1 MSMRDKIE
9 HAIQNQPCTVKE
21 LKQKFGG
28 ERGADRKVM
37 EALDELV
44 REAVVCQ
51 RQGVFFTVRSG
62 RADKALLCKV
72 VKLGKNFAFVMLEDG
87 TSDIFIPGR
96 FTKGAMPGDDVLVE
110 KFEHPRVEGSDE
122 GTILAILTEKNDL
135 VGTVRRV
142 EGRLRFVPDD
152 CPAITMPLAR
162 DCEGGAKDGDKVAV
176 EILNRGNRQEDHR
189 VGVAMRFG
197 SSDEAKRCAKA
208 LLYAK
213 DIRTRFPDKV
223 RDEAKK
229 FEGAEVS
236 EKDCEGR
243 MDLRTLPIFTI
254 DSAETKDIDDAIS
267 LTRTSDGGFELGVH
281 IADVSN
287 YVKPGT
293 ELDNEAFSRA
303 TSVYYADQVVPMLP
317 KALSN
322 GICSLNENELRLAF
336 SCLMRL
342 DKDGGLTDY
351 RFVKSIIRSRVK
363 GVYSEINALLA
374 GTADA
379 EIKAKYADVID
390 QLPAMKELYGHR
402 ARLRKERGLM
412 EIEHVQRGHTHDLG
426 LAALED
432 RGSVHARQ
440 DLDLGGELANV
451 GQPAAVDTHL
461 IGQDPLAHRLLG
473 QSVECS
479 VDLVQAA
486 LEFLA
491 LTGELLGDLLLQVLG
506 SDLPLL
512 LAGDLQRLGE
522 LTGGGL
528 LDGLVG
534 VRLVS
539 REGRELRGVLA
550 RGLRELLL
558 GLAQRADE
566 RLGRLQTL
574 GHDLLGR
581 RLRTAGHQ
589 LDGLLGGLGLDHH
602 DRHVVADDA
611 ARDDHVEHGALQL
624 LVVGEGDPLAVDQRH
639 PGAADRTGERQTGQ
653 LGGRRRGVDRQHVV
667 EVVRG
672 QAHHRDHDL
681 HLVAQT
687 VHEGRAQRPVD
698 QPAGQDRVGGR
709 APLAAEERA
718 GDAARGVHPLLDVHG
733 EREEVE
739 VLLRLLGGRG
749 GRQQHG
755 VVVEVGDDAA
765 GRLAGEPAGLE
776 PDLAGAEGP
785 VVQHG
790 GRLVDAFLDVLRLS
804 QVELLVSGGP
814 RLRG

>member
-1 MSMRDKIE
+1 MRDKIE

-122 GTILAILTEKNDL
+122 GAILAILTEKNDL

-243 MDLRTLPIFTI
+243 MDLRALPIFTI

-342 DKDGGLTDY
+342 DKEGNLTDY

-402 ARLRKERGLM
+402 ARLRKERGCM
-412 EIEHVQRGHTHDLG
+412 DIESGEVKLILDENGRCIDVKKRTSGESESMIEEFMLLANQCAAHFARVKQIPFVYRVHEEPNAEKLERLHALLQACGINDHFAKDVPTPKELSAILEGVRGTPYEQIINTGMLRCMSKALYEEKPKGHYGLVLKDYAHFTSPIRRYPDLAIHRIMTDMLKGTEKETMILRYTDFAERASKQSSEREVIAMQIERKAEDCYKAEYARRHLGECYEGTISGVTQRGLFI
-426 LAALED
+426 E
-432 RGSVHARQ
+432 
-440 DLDLGGELANV
+440 LDNGVEGFV
-451 GQPAAVDTHL
+451 PA
-461 IGQDPLAHRLLG
+461 
-473 QSVECS
+473 SS
-479 VDLVQAA
+479 
-486 LEFLA
+486 
-491 LTGELLGDLLLQVLG
+491 LTPSGT
-506 SDLPLL
+506 S
-512 LAGDLQRLGE
+512 
-522 LTGGGL
+522 LTE
-528 LDGLVG
+528 G
-534 VRLVS
+534 VRLTD
-539 REGRELRGVLA
+539 LA
-550 RGLRELLL
+550 SGKTWSL
-558 GLAQRADE
+558 GDKMMITIVRADVN
-566 RLGRLQTL
+566 LGKI
-574 GHDLLGR
+574 DFE
-581 RLRTAGHQ
+581 
-589 LDGLLGGLGLDHH
+589 
-602 DRHVVADDA
+602 VAPA
-611 ARDDHVEHGALQL
+611 AKA
-624 LVVGEGDPLAVDQRH
+624 
-639 PGAADRTGERQTGQ
+639 
-653 LGGRRRGVDRQHVV
+653 
-667 EVVRG
+667 
-672 QAHHRDHDL
+672 
-681 HLVAQT
+681 
-687 VHEGRAQRPVD
+687 
-698 QPAGQDRVGGR
+698 
-709 APLAAEERA
+709 
-718 GDAARGVHPLLDVHG
+718 
-733 EREEVE
+733 
-739 VLLRLLGGRG
+739 
-749 GRQQHG
+749 
-755 VVVEVGDDAA
+755 
-765 GRLAGEPAGLE
+765 
-776 PDLAGAEGP
+776 
-785 VVQHG
+785 
-790 GRLVDAFLDVLRLS
+790 
-804 QVELLVSGGP
+804 
-814 RLRG
+814 

>member
-1 MSMRDKIE
+1 MRDKIE

-122 GTILAILTEKNDL
+122 GAILAILTEKNDL

-243 MDLRTLPIFTI
+243 MDLRALPIFTI

-287 YVKPGT
+287 YIKPGT

-342 DKDGGLTDY
+342 DKEGNLTDY

-402 ARLRKERGLM
+402 ARLRKERGCM
-412 EIEHVQRGHTHDLG
+412 DIESGEVKLILDENGRCIDVKKRTSGESESMIEEFMLLANQCAAHFARVKQIPFVYRVHEEPNAEKLERLHALLQACGINDHFAKDVPTPKELSAILEGVRGTPYEQIINTGMLRCMSKALYEEKPKGHYGLVLKDYAHFTSPIRRYPDLAIHRIMTDMLKGTEKETMILRYTDFAERASKQSSEREVIAMQIERKAEDCYKAEYARRHLGECYEGTISGVTQRGLFI
-426 LAALED
+426 E
-432 RGSVHARQ
+432 
-440 DLDLGGELANV
+440 LDNGVEGFV
-451 GQPAAVDTHL
+451 PA
-461 IGQDPLAHRLLG
+461 
-473 QSVECS
+473 SS
-479 VDLVQAA
+479 
-486 LEFLA
+486 
-491 LTGELLGDLLLQVLG
+491 LTPSGT
-506 SDLPLL
+506 S
-512 LAGDLQRLGE
+512 
-522 LTGGGL
+522 LTE
-528 LDGLVG
+528 G
-534 VRLVS
+534 VRLTDPAS
-539 REGRELRGVLA
+539 GKTWS
-550 RGLRELLL
+550 L
-558 GLAQRADE
+558 GDKMMITIVRADVN
-566 RLGRLQTL
+566 LGKI
-574 GHDLLGR
+574 DFE
-581 RLRTAGHQ
+581 
-589 LDGLLGGLGLDHH
+589 
-602 DRHVVADDA
+602 VAPA
-611 ARDDHVEHGALQL
+611 AKA
-624 LVVGEGDPLAVDQRH
+624 
-639 PGAADRTGERQTGQ
+639 
-653 LGGRRRGVDRQHVV
+653 
-667 EVVRG
+667 
-672 QAHHRDHDL
+672 
-681 HLVAQT
+681 
-687 VHEGRAQRPVD
+687 
-698 QPAGQDRVGGR
+698 
-709 APLAAEERA
+709 
-718 GDAARGVHPLLDVHG
+718 
-733 EREEVE
+733 
-739 VLLRLLGGRG
+739 
-749 GRQQHG
+749 
-755 VVVEVGDDAA
+755 
-765 GRLAGEPAGLE
+765 
-776 PDLAGAEGP
+776 
-785 VVQHG
+785 
-790 GRLVDAFLDVLRLS
+790 
-804 QVELLVSGGP
+804 
-814 RLRG
+814 

>member
-1 MSMRDKIE
+1 MRDKIE
-9 HAIQNQPCTVKE
+9 HTIQNQPCTVKE

-122 GTILAILTEKNDL
+122 GAILAILTEKNDL

-162 DCEGGAKDGDKVAV
+162 DCKGGAKDGDKVAV
-176 EILNRGNRQEDHR
+176 EILNRGSRQEDHR

-243 MDLRTLPIFTI
+243 MDLRALPIFTI

-342 DKDGGLTDY
+342 DKEGNLTDY

-402 ARLRKERGLM
+402 ARLRRERGCM
-412 EIEHVQRGHTHDLG
+412 DIESGEVKLILDENGRCIDVKKRTSGESESMIEEFMLLANQCAAHFARVKQIPFVYRVHEEPNAEKLERLHALLQACGINDHFAKDVPTPKELSAILEGVRGTPYEQIINTGMLRCMSKALYEEKPKGHYGLVLKDYAHFTSPIRRYPDLAIHRIMTDLLKGTEKETMILRYTDFAERASKQSSEREVIAMQIERKAEDCYKAEYARRHLGECYEGTISGVTQRGLFI
-426 LAALED
+426 E
-432 RGSVHARQ
+432 
-440 DLDLGGELANV
+440 LDNGVEGFV
-451 GQPAAVDTHL
+451 PA
-461 IGQDPLAHRLLG
+461 
-473 QSVECS
+473 SS
-479 VDLVQAA
+479 
-486 LEFLA
+486 
-491 LTGELLGDLLLQVLG
+491 LTPSGT
-506 SDLPLL
+506 S
-512 LAGDLQRLGE
+512 
-522 LTGGGL
+522 LTE
-528 LDGLVG
+528 G
-534 VRLVS
+534 VRLTDPAS
-539 REGRELRGVLA
+539 GKTWS
-550 RGLRELLL
+550 L
-558 GLAQRADE
+558 GDKMMITIVRADVN
-566 RLGRLQTL
+566 LGKI
-574 GHDLLGR
+574 DFE
-581 RLRTAGHQ
+581 
-589 LDGLLGGLGLDHH
+589 
-602 DRHVVADDA
+602 VAPA
-611 ARDDHVEHGALQL
+611 AKA
-624 LVVGEGDPLAVDQRH
+624 
-639 PGAADRTGERQTGQ
+639 
-653 LGGRRRGVDRQHVV
+653 
-667 EVVRG
+667 
-672 QAHHRDHDL
+672 
-681 HLVAQT
+681 
-687 VHEGRAQRPVD
+687 
-698 QPAGQDRVGGR
+698 
-709 APLAAEERA
+709 
-718 GDAARGVHPLLDVHG
+718 
-733 EREEVE
+733 
-739 VLLRLLGGRG
+739 
-749 GRQQHG
+749 
-755 VVVEVGDDAA
+755 
-765 GRLAGEPAGLE
+765 
-776 PDLAGAEGP
+776 
-785 VVQHG
+785 
-790 GRLVDAFLDVLRLS
+790 
-804 QVELLVSGGP
+804 
-814 RLRG
+814 

>member
-122 GTILAILTEKNDL
+122 GAILAILTEKNDL

-342 DKDGGLTDY
+342 DKEGNLTDY

-402 ARLRKERGLM
+402 ARLRKERGCM
-412 EIEHVQRGHTHDLG
+412 DIESGEVKLILDENGRCIDVKKRTSGESESMIEEFMLLANQCAAHFARVKQIPFVYRVHEEPNAEKLERLHALLQACGINDHFAKDVPTPKELSAILEGVRGTPYEQIINTGMLRCMSKALYEEKPKGHYGLVLKDYAHFTSPIRRYPDLAIRRIMTDMLKGTEKETMILRYTDFAERASKQSSEREVIAMQIERKAEDCYKAEYARRHLGECYEGTISGVTQRGLFI
-426 LAALED
+426 E
-432 RGSVHARQ
+432 
-440 DLDLGGELANV
+440 LDNGVEGFV
-451 GQPAAVDTHL
+451 PA
-461 IGQDPLAHRLLG
+461 
-473 QSVECS
+473 SS
-479 VDLVQAA
+479 
-486 LEFLA
+486 
-491 LTGELLGDLLLQVLG
+491 LTPSGT
-506 SDLPLL
+506 S
-512 LAGDLQRLGE
+512 
-522 LTGGGL
+522 LTE
-528 LDGLVG
+528 G
-534 VRLVS
+534 VRLTDPAS
-539 REGRELRGVLA
+539 GKTWS
-550 RGLRELLL
+550 L
-558 GLAQRADE
+558 GDKMMITIVRADVN
-566 RLGRLQTL
+566 LGKI
-574 GHDLLGR
+574 DFE
-581 RLRTAGHQ
+581 
-589 LDGLLGGLGLDHH
+589 
-602 DRHVVADDA
+602 VAPA
-611 ARDDHVEHGALQL
+611 AKA
-624 LVVGEGDPLAVDQRH
+624 
-639 PGAADRTGERQTGQ
+639 
-653 LGGRRRGVDRQHVV
+653 
-667 EVVRG
+667 
-672 QAHHRDHDL
+672 
-681 HLVAQT
+681 
-687 VHEGRAQRPVD
+687 
-698 QPAGQDRVGGR
+698 
-709 APLAAEERA
+709 
-718 GDAARGVHPLLDVHG
+718 
-733 EREEVE
+733 
-739 VLLRLLGGRG
+739 
-749 GRQQHG
+749 
-755 VVVEVGDDAA
+755 
-765 GRLAGEPAGLE
+765 
-776 PDLAGAEGP
+776 
-785 VVQHG
+785 
-790 GRLVDAFLDVLRLS
+790 
-804 QVELLVSGGP
+804 
-814 RLRG
+814 

>member
-1 MSMRDKIE
+1 MRDKIE

-122 GTILAILTEKNDL
+122 GAILAILTEKNDL

-243 MDLRTLPIFTI
+243 MDLRALPIFTI

-342 DKDGGLTDY
+342 DKEGNLTDY

-402 ARLRKERGLM
+402 ARLRKERGCM
-412 EIEHVQRGHTHDLG
+412 DIESGEVKLI
-426 LAALED
+426 
-432 RGSVHARQ
+432 
-440 DLDLGGELANV
+440 LDENGRCIDVKKRTSGESESMIEEFMLLAN
-451 GQPAAVDTHL
+451 QCAAHFARVKQIPFVYRVHEEPNAEKL
-461 IGQDPLAHRLLG
+461 ERLH
-473 QSVECS
+473 
-479 VDLVQAA
+479 A
-486 LEFLA
+486 
-491 LTGELLGDLLLQVLG
+491 LLQACGINDHFAKDV
-506 SDLPLL
+506 P
-512 LAGDLQRLGE
+512 APKE
-522 LTGGGL
+522 LSAILEGVRGTPYEQIINTGMLRCMSKAVYEEQPKGHY
-528 LDGLVG
+528 GLV
-534 VRLVS
+534 LKDYAHFTS
-539 REGRELRGVLA
+539 PI
-550 RGLRELLL
+550 
-558 GLAQRADE
+558 
-566 RLGRLQTL
+566 
-574 GHDLLGR
+574 R
-581 RLRTAGHQ
+581 RY
-589 LDGLLGGLGLDHH
+589 
-602 DRHVVADDA
+602 
-611 ARDDHVEHGALQL
+611 
-624 LVVGEGDPLAVDQRH
+624 
-639 PGAADRTGERQTGQ
+639 
-653 LGGRRRGVDRQHVV
+653 
-667 EVVRG
+667 
-672 QAHHRDHDL
+672 
-681 HLVAQT
+681 
-687 VHEGRAQRPVD
+687 
-698 QPAGQDRVGGR
+698 
-709 APLAAEERA
+709 
-718 GDAARGVHPLLDVHG
+718 
-733 EREEVE
+733 
-739 VLLRLLGGRG
+739 
-749 GRQQHG
+749 
-755 VVVEVGDDAA
+755 
-765 GRLAGEPAGLE
+765 
-776 PDLAGAEGP
+776 PDLAIHRIMTDLLQGTDKETMILRYSDFAEKASKQSSEREIIAMQIERKAEDCYKAEYARRHLGECYEGTISGVTQRGLFVELENGFVP
-785 VVQHG
+785 ASSLTPSG
-790 GRLVDAFLDVLRLS
+790 TNLTEGIRLS
-804 QVELLVSGGP
+804 DPVSGKSWSLGDSMMITIVRADVNLGKVDFEVAP
-814 RLRG
+814 EKK

>member
-122 GTILAILTEKNDL
+122 GAILAILTEKNDL

-229 FEGAEVS
+229 FEGVEVS

-243 MDLRTLPIFTI
+243 MDLRALPIFTI

-342 DKDGGLTDY
+342 DKEGNLTDY

-402 ARLRKERGLM
+402 ARLRKERGCM
-412 EIEHVQRGHTHDLG
+412 DIESGEVKLILDENGRCIDVKKRTSGESESMIEEFMLLANQCAAHFARVKQIPFVYRVHEEPNAEKLERLHALLQACGINDHFAKDVPAPKELSAILEGVRGTPYEQIINTGMLRCMSKALYEEKPKGHYGLVLKDYAHFTSPIRRYPDLAIHRIMTDMLKGTEKETMILRYTDFAERASKQSSEREVIAMQIERKAEDCYKAEYARRHLGECYEGTISGVTQRGLFI
-426 LAALED
+426 E
-432 RGSVHARQ
+432 
-440 DLDLGGELANV
+440 LDNGVEGFV
-451 GQPAAVDTHL
+451 PA
-461 IGQDPLAHRLLG
+461 
-473 QSVECS
+473 SS
-479 VDLVQAA
+479 
-486 LEFLA
+486 
-491 LTGELLGDLLLQVLG
+491 LTPSGT
-506 SDLPLL
+506 S
-512 LAGDLQRLGE
+512 
-522 LTGGGL
+522 LTE
-528 LDGLVG
+528 G
-534 VRLVS
+534 VRLTDPAS
-539 REGRELRGVLA
+539 GKTWS
-550 RGLRELLL
+550 L
-558 GLAQRADE
+558 GDKMMITIVRADVN
-566 RLGRLQTL
+566 LGKI
-574 GHDLLGR
+574 DFE
-581 RLRTAGHQ
+581 
-589 LDGLLGGLGLDHH
+589 
-602 DRHVVADDA
+602 VAPA
-611 ARDDHVEHGALQL
+611 AKA
-624 LVVGEGDPLAVDQRH
+624 
-639 PGAADRTGERQTGQ
+639 
-653 LGGRRRGVDRQHVV
+653 
-667 EVVRG
+667 
-672 QAHHRDHDL
+672 
-681 HLVAQT
+681 
-687 VHEGRAQRPVD
+687 
-698 QPAGQDRVGGR
+698 
-709 APLAAEERA
+709 
-718 GDAARGVHPLLDVHG
+718 
-733 EREEVE
+733 
-739 VLLRLLGGRG
+739 
-749 GRQQHG
+749 
-755 VVVEVGDDAA
+755 
-765 GRLAGEPAGLE
+765 
-776 PDLAGAEGP
+776 
-785 VVQHG
+785 
-790 GRLVDAFLDVLRLS
+790 
-804 QVELLVSGGP
+804 
-814 RLRG
+814 

>member
-122 GTILAILTEKNDL
+122 GAILAILTEKNDL

-176 EILNRGNRQEDHR
+176 EILNRGSRQEDHR

-243 MDLRTLPIFTI
+243 MDLRALPIFTI

-342 DKDGGLTDY
+342 DKEGNLTDY

-402 ARLRKERGLM
+402 ARLRKERGCM
-412 EIEHVQRGHTHDLG
+412 DIESGEVKLILDENGRCIDVKKLTSGESESMIEEFMLLANQCAAHFARVKQIPFVYRVHEEPNAEKLERLHALLQACGINDHFAKDVPTPKELSAILEGVRGTPYEQIINTGMLRCMSKALYEEKPKGHYGLVLKDYAHFTSPIRRYPDLAIHRIMTDLLKGTEKETMILRYTDFAERASKQSSEREVIAMQIERKAEDCYKAEYARRHLGECYEGTISGVTQRGLFI
-426 LAALED
+426 E
-432 RGSVHARQ
+432 
-440 DLDLGGELANV
+440 LDNGVEGFV
-451 GQPAAVDTHL
+451 PA
-461 IGQDPLAHRLLG
+461 
-473 QSVECS
+473 SS
-479 VDLVQAA
+479 
-486 LEFLA
+486 
-491 LTGELLGDLLLQVLG
+491 LTPSGT
-506 SDLPLL
+506 S
-512 LAGDLQRLGE
+512 
-522 LTGGGL
+522 LTE
-528 LDGLVG
+528 G
-534 VRLVS
+534 VRLTDPAS
-539 REGRELRGVLA
+539 GKTWS
-550 RGLRELLL
+550 L
-558 GLAQRADE
+558 GDRMMITIVRADVN
-566 RLGRLQTL
+566 LGKI
-574 GHDLLGR
+574 DFE
-581 RLRTAGHQ
+581 
-589 LDGLLGGLGLDHH
+589 
-602 DRHVVADDA
+602 VAPA
-611 ARDDHVEHGALQL
+611 AKA
-624 LVVGEGDPLAVDQRH
+624 
-639 PGAADRTGERQTGQ
+639 
-653 LGGRRRGVDRQHVV
+653 
-667 EVVRG
+667 
-672 QAHHRDHDL
+672 
-681 HLVAQT
+681 
-687 VHEGRAQRPVD
+687 
-698 QPAGQDRVGGR
+698 
-709 APLAAEERA
+709 
-718 GDAARGVHPLLDVHG
+718 
-733 EREEVE
+733 
-739 VLLRLLGGRG
+739 
-749 GRQQHG
+749 
-755 VVVEVGDDAA
+755 
-765 GRLAGEPAGLE
+765 
-776 PDLAGAEGP
+776 
-785 VVQHG
+785 
-790 GRLVDAFLDVLRLS
+790 
-804 QVELLVSGGP
+804 
-814 RLRG
+814 

>member
-122 GTILAILTEKNDL
+122 GAILAILTEKNDL

-243 MDLRTLPIFTI
+243 MDLRALPIFTI

-342 DKDGGLTDY
+342 DKEGNLTDY

-402 ARLRKERGLM
+402 ARLRKERGCM
-412 EIEHVQRGHTHDLG
+412 DIESGEVKLILDENGRCIDVKKRTSGESESMIEEFMLLANQCAAHFARVKQIPFVYRVHEEPNAEKLERLHALLQACGINDHFAKDVPTPKELSAILEGVRGTPYEQIINTGMLRCMSKALYEEKPKGHYGLVLKDYAHFTSPIRRYPDLAIHRIMTDMLKGTEKETIILRYTDFAERASKQSSEREVIAMQIERKAEDCYKAEYARRHLGECYEGTISGVTQRGLFI
-426 LAALED
+426 E
-432 RGSVHARQ
+432 
-440 DLDLGGELANV
+440 LDNGVEGFV
-451 GQPAAVDTHL
+451 PA
-461 IGQDPLAHRLLG
+461 
-473 QSVECS
+473 SS
-479 VDLVQAA
+479 
-486 LEFLA
+486 
-491 LTGELLGDLLLQVLG
+491 LTPSGT
-506 SDLPLL
+506 S
-512 LAGDLQRLGE
+512 
-522 LTGGGL
+522 LTE
-528 LDGLVG
+528 G
-534 VRLVS
+534 VRLTDPAS
-539 REGRELRGVLA
+539 GKTWS
-550 RGLRELLL
+550 L
-558 GLAQRADE
+558 GDKMMITIVRADVN
-566 RLGRLQTL
+566 LGKI
-574 GHDLLGR
+574 DFE
-581 RLRTAGHQ
+581 
-589 LDGLLGGLGLDHH
+589 
-602 DRHVVADDA
+602 VAPA
-611 ARDDHVEHGALQL
+611 AKA
-624 LVVGEGDPLAVDQRH
+624 
-639 PGAADRTGERQTGQ
+639 
-653 LGGRRRGVDRQHVV
+653 
-667 EVVRG
+667 
-672 QAHHRDHDL
+672 
-681 HLVAQT
+681 
-687 VHEGRAQRPVD
+687 
-698 QPAGQDRVGGR
+698 
-709 APLAAEERA
+709 
-718 GDAARGVHPLLDVHG
+718 
-733 EREEVE
+733 
-739 VLLRLLGGRG
+739 
-749 GRQQHG
+749 
-755 VVVEVGDDAA
+755 
-765 GRLAGEPAGLE
+765 
-776 PDLAGAEGP
+776 
-785 VVQHG
+785 
-790 GRLVDAFLDVLRLS
+790 
-804 QVELLVSGGP
+804 
-814 RLRG
+814 

>member
-122 GTILAILTEKNDL
+122 GAILAILTEKNDL

-342 DKDGGLTDY
+342 DKEGNLTDY

-402 ARLRKERGLM
+402 ARLRKERGCM
-412 EIEHVQRGHTHDLG
+412 DIESGEVKLILDENGRCIDVKKRTSGESESMIEEFMLLANQCAAHFARVKQIPFVYRVHEEPNAEKLERLHALLQACGINDHFAKDVPAPKELSAILEGVRGTPYEQIINTGMLRCMSKALYEEKPKGHYGLVLKDYAHFTSPIRRYPDLAIHRIMTDLLKGTEKETMILRYTDFAERASKQSSEREVIAMQIERKAEDCYKAEYARRHLGECYEGPISGVTQRGLFI
-426 LAALED
+426 E
-432 RGSVHARQ
+432 
-440 DLDLGGELANV
+440 LDNGVEGFV
-451 GQPAAVDTHL
+451 PA
-461 IGQDPLAHRLLG
+461 
-473 QSVECS
+473 SS
-479 VDLVQAA
+479 
-486 LEFLA
+486 
-491 LTGELLGDLLLQVLG
+491 LTPSGT
-506 SDLPLL
+506 S
-512 LAGDLQRLGE
+512 
-522 LTGGGL
+522 LTE
-528 LDGLVG
+528 G
-534 VRLVS
+534 VRLTDPAS
-539 REGRELRGVLA
+539 GKTWS
-550 RGLRELLL
+550 L
-558 GLAQRADE
+558 GDKMMITIVRADVN
-566 RLGRLQTL
+566 LGKI
-574 GHDLLGR
+574 DFE
-581 RLRTAGHQ
+581 
-589 LDGLLGGLGLDHH
+589 
-602 DRHVVADDA
+602 VAPA
-611 ARDDHVEHGALQL
+611 AKA
-624 LVVGEGDPLAVDQRH
+624 
-639 PGAADRTGERQTGQ
+639 
-653 LGGRRRGVDRQHVV
+653 
-667 EVVRG
+667 
-672 QAHHRDHDL
+672 
-681 HLVAQT
+681 
-687 VHEGRAQRPVD
+687 
-698 QPAGQDRVGGR
+698 
-709 APLAAEERA
+709 
-718 GDAARGVHPLLDVHG
+718 
-733 EREEVE
+733 
-739 VLLRLLGGRG
+739 
-749 GRQQHG
+749 
-755 VVVEVGDDAA
+755 
-765 GRLAGEPAGLE
+765 
-776 PDLAGAEGP
+776 
-785 VVQHG
+785 
-790 GRLVDAFLDVLRLS
+790 
-804 QVELLVSGGP
+804 
-814 RLRG
+814 

>member
-1 MSMRDKIE
+1 MRDKIE

-122 GTILAILTEKNDL
+122 GAILAILTEKNDL

-243 MDLRTLPIFTI
+243 MDLRALPIFTI

-342 DKDGGLTDY
+342 DKEGNLTDY

-402 ARLRKERGLM
+402 ARLRKERGCM
-412 EIEHVQRGHTHDLG
+412 DIESGEVKLILDENGRCIDVKKRTSGESESMIEEFMLLANQCAAHFARVKQIPFVYRVHEEPNAEKLERLHTLLQACGINDHFAKDVPTPKELSAILEGVRGTPYEQIINTGLLRCMSKALYEEKPKGHYGLVLKDYAHFTSPIRRYPDLAIHRIMTDMLKGTEKETMILRYTDFAERASKQSSEREVIAMQIERKAEDCYKAEYARRHLGECYEGTISGVTQRGLFI
-426 LAALED
+426 E
-432 RGSVHARQ
+432 
-440 DLDLGGELANV
+440 LDNGVEGFV
-451 GQPAAVDTHL
+451 PA
-461 IGQDPLAHRLLG
+461 
-473 QSVECS
+473 SS
-479 VDLVQAA
+479 
-486 LEFLA
+486 
-491 LTGELLGDLLLQVLG
+491 LTPSGT
-506 SDLPLL
+506 S
-512 LAGDLQRLGE
+512 
-522 LTGGGL
+522 LTE
-528 LDGLVG
+528 G
-534 VRLVS
+534 VRLTDPAS
-539 REGRELRGVLA
+539 GKTWS
-550 RGLRELLL
+550 L
-558 GLAQRADE
+558 GDKMMITIVRADVN
-566 RLGRLQTL
+566 LGKI
-574 GHDLLGR
+574 DFE
-581 RLRTAGHQ
+581 
-589 LDGLLGGLGLDHH
+589 
-602 DRHVVADDA
+602 VAPA
-611 ARDDHVEHGALQL
+611 AKA
-624 LVVGEGDPLAVDQRH
+624 
-639 PGAADRTGERQTGQ
+639 
-653 LGGRRRGVDRQHVV
+653 
-667 EVVRG
+667 
-672 QAHHRDHDL
+672 
-681 HLVAQT
+681 
-687 VHEGRAQRPVD
+687 
-698 QPAGQDRVGGR
+698 
-709 APLAAEERA
+709 
-718 GDAARGVHPLLDVHG
+718 
-733 EREEVE
+733 
-739 VLLRLLGGRG
+739 
-749 GRQQHG
+749 
-755 VVVEVGDDAA
+755 
-765 GRLAGEPAGLE
+765 
-776 PDLAGAEGP
+776 
-785 VVQHG
+785 
-790 GRLVDAFLDVLRLS
+790 
-804 QVELLVSGGP
+804 
-814 RLRG
+814 

>member
-1 MSMRDKIE
+1 MRDKIE

-122 GTILAILTEKNDL
+122 GAILAILTEKNDL

-223 RDEAKK
+223 RDEAKR

-243 MDLRTLPIFTI
+243 MDLRALPIFTI

-342 DKDGGLTDY
+342 DKEGNLTDY

-402 ARLRKERGLM
+402 ARLRKERGCM
-412 EIEHVQRGHTHDLG
+412 DIESGEVKLILDENGRCIDVKKRTSGESESMIEEFMLLANQCAAHFARVKQIPFVYRVHEEPNAEKLERLHALLQACGINDHFAKDVPTPKELSAILEGVRGTPYEQIVNTGMLRCMSKALYEEKPKGHYGLVLKDYAHFTSPIRRYPDLAIHRIMTDMLKGTEKETMILRYTDFAERASKQSSEREVIAMQIERKAEDCYKAEYARRHLGECYEGTISGVTQRGLFI
-426 LAALED
+426 E
-432 RGSVHARQ
+432 
-440 DLDLGGELANV
+440 LDNGVEGFV
-451 GQPAAVDTHL
+451 PA
-461 IGQDPLAHRLLG
+461 
-473 QSVECS
+473 SS
-479 VDLVQAA
+479 
-486 LEFLA
+486 
-491 LTGELLGDLLLQVLG
+491 LTPSGT
-506 SDLPLL
+506 S
-512 LAGDLQRLGE
+512 
-522 LTGGGL
+522 LTE
-528 LDGLVG
+528 G
-534 VRLVS
+534 VRLTDPAS
-539 REGRELRGVLA
+539 GKTWS
-550 RGLRELLL
+550 L
-558 GLAQRADE
+558 GDKMMITIVRADVN
-566 RLGRLQTL
+566 LGKI
-574 GHDLLGR
+574 DFE
-581 RLRTAGHQ
+581 
-589 LDGLLGGLGLDHH
+589 
-602 DRHVVADDA
+602 VAPA
-611 ARDDHVEHGALQL
+611 AKA
-624 LVVGEGDPLAVDQRH
+624 
-639 PGAADRTGERQTGQ
+639 
-653 LGGRRRGVDRQHVV
+653 
-667 EVVRG
+667 
-672 QAHHRDHDL
+672 
-681 HLVAQT
+681 
-687 VHEGRAQRPVD
+687 
-698 QPAGQDRVGGR
+698 
-709 APLAAEERA
+709 
-718 GDAARGVHPLLDVHG
+718 
-733 EREEVE
+733 
-739 VLLRLLGGRG
+739 
-749 GRQQHG
+749 
-755 VVVEVGDDAA
+755 
-765 GRLAGEPAGLE
+765 
-776 PDLAGAEGP
+776 
-785 VVQHG
+785 
-790 GRLVDAFLDVLRLS
+790 
-804 QVELLVSGGP
+804 
-814 RLRG
+814 

>member
-1 MSMRDKIE
+1 MRDKIE

-122 GTILAILTEKNDL
+122 GAILAILTEKNDL

-176 EILNRGNRQEDHR
+176 EILNRGSRQEDHR

-342 DKDGGLTDY
+342 DKEGNLTDY

-402 ARLRKERGLM
+402 ARLRKERGCM
-412 EIEHVQRGHTHDLG
+412 DIESGEVKLILDENGRCIDVKKRTSGESESMIEEFMLLANQCAAHFARVKQIPFVYRVHEEPNAEKLERLHALLQACGINDHFAKDVPAPKELSAILEGVRGTPYEQIINTGMLRCMSKALYEEKPKGHYGLVLKDYAHFTSPIRRYPDLAIHRIMTDMLKGTEKETMILRYTDFAERASKQSSEREVIAMQIERKAEDCYKAEYARRHLGECYEGTISGVTQRGLFI
-426 LAALED
+426 E
-432 RGSVHARQ
+432 
-440 DLDLGGELANV
+440 LDNGVEGFV
-451 GQPAAVDTHL
+451 PA
-461 IGQDPLAHRLLG
+461 
-473 QSVECS
+473 SS
-479 VDLVQAA
+479 
-486 LEFLA
+486 
-491 LTGELLGDLLLQVLG
+491 LTPSGT
-506 SDLPLL
+506 S
-512 LAGDLQRLGE
+512 
-522 LTGGGL
+522 LTE
-528 LDGLVG
+528 G
-534 VRLVS
+534 VRLTDPAS
-539 REGRELRGVLA
+539 GKTWS
-550 RGLRELLL
+550 L
-558 GLAQRADE
+558 GDKMMITIVRADVN
-566 RLGRLQTL
+566 LGKI
-574 GHDLLGR
+574 DFE
-581 RLRTAGHQ
+581 
-589 LDGLLGGLGLDHH
+589 
-602 DRHVVADDA
+602 VAPA
-611 ARDDHVEHGALQL
+611 AKA
-624 LVVGEGDPLAVDQRH
+624 
-639 PGAADRTGERQTGQ
+639 
-653 LGGRRRGVDRQHVV
+653 
-667 EVVRG
+667 
-672 QAHHRDHDL
+672 
-681 HLVAQT
+681 
-687 VHEGRAQRPVD
+687 
-698 QPAGQDRVGGR
+698 
-709 APLAAEERA
+709 
-718 GDAARGVHPLLDVHG
+718 
-733 EREEVE
+733 
-739 VLLRLLGGRG
+739 
-749 GRQQHG
+749 
-755 VVVEVGDDAA
+755 
-765 GRLAGEPAGLE
+765 
-776 PDLAGAEGP
+776 
-785 VVQHG
+785 
-790 GRLVDAFLDVLRLS
+790 
-804 QVELLVSGGP
+804 
-814 RLRG
+814 

>member
-1 MSMRDKIE
+1 MRDKIE

-110 KFEHPRVEGSDE
+110 KFEHPRVEGCDE
-122 GTILAILTEKNDL
+122 GAILAILTEKNDL

-243 MDLRTLPIFTI
+243 MDLRALPIFTI

-342 DKDGGLTDY
+342 DKEGNLTDY

-402 ARLRKERGLM
+402 ARLRKERGCM
-412 EIEHVQRGHTHDLG
+412 DIESGEVKLILDENGRCIDVKKRTSGESESMIEEFMLLANQCAAHFARVKQVPFVYRVHEEPNAEKLERLHALLQACGINDHFAKDVPTPKELSAILEGVRGTPYEQIINTGMLRCMSKALYEEKPKGHYGLVLKDYAHFTSPIRRYPDLAIHRIMTDMLKGTEKETMILRYTDFAERASKQSSEREVIAMQIERKAEDCYKAEYARRHLGECYEGTISGVTQRGLFI
-426 LAALED
+426 E
-432 RGSVHARQ
+432 
-440 DLDLGGELANV
+440 LDNGVEGFV
-451 GQPAAVDTHL
+451 PA
-461 IGQDPLAHRLLG
+461 
-473 QSVECS
+473 SS
-479 VDLVQAA
+479 
-486 LEFLA
+486 
-491 LTGELLGDLLLQVLG
+491 LTPSGT
-506 SDLPLL
+506 S
-512 LAGDLQRLGE
+512 
-522 LTGGGL
+522 LTE
-528 LDGLVG
+528 G
-534 VRLVS
+534 VRLTDPAS
-539 REGRELRGVLA
+539 GKTWS
-550 RGLRELLL
+550 L
-558 GLAQRADE
+558 GDKMMITIVRADVN
-566 RLGRLQTL
+566 LGKI
-574 GHDLLGR
+574 DFE
-581 RLRTAGHQ
+581 
-589 LDGLLGGLGLDHH
+589 
-602 DRHVVADDA
+602 VAPA
-611 ARDDHVEHGALQL
+611 AKA
-624 LVVGEGDPLAVDQRH
+624 
-639 PGAADRTGERQTGQ
+639 
-653 LGGRRRGVDRQHVV
+653 
-667 EVVRG
+667 
-672 QAHHRDHDL
+672 
-681 HLVAQT
+681 
-687 VHEGRAQRPVD
+687 
-698 QPAGQDRVGGR
+698 
-709 APLAAEERA
+709 
-718 GDAARGVHPLLDVHG
+718 
-733 EREEVE
+733 
-739 VLLRLLGGRG
+739 
-749 GRQQHG
+749 
-755 VVVEVGDDAA
+755 
-765 GRLAGEPAGLE
+765 
-776 PDLAGAEGP
+776 
-785 VVQHG
+785 
-790 GRLVDAFLDVLRLS
+790 
-804 QVELLVSGGP
+804 
-814 RLRG
+814 

>member
-1 MSMRDKIE
+1 MRDKIE

-110 KFEHPRVEGSDE
+110 KFEHPRVEGSYE
-122 GTILAILTEKNDL
+122 GAILAILTEKNDL

-243 MDLRTLPIFTI
+243 MDLRALPIFTI

-342 DKDGGLTDY
+342 DKEGNLTDY

-402 ARLRKERGLM
+402 ARLRKERGCM
-412 EIEHVQRGHTHDLG
+412 DIESGEVKLILDENGRCIDVKKRTSGESESMIEEFMLLANQCAAHFARVKQIPFVYRVHEEPNAEKLERLHALLQACGINDHFAKDVPTPKELSAILEGVRGTPYEQIINTGMLRCMSKALYEEKPKGHYGLVLKDYAHFTSPIRRYPDLAIHRIMTDMLKGTEKETMILRYTDFAERASKQSSEREVIAMQIERKAEDCYKAEYARRHLGECYEGTISGVTQRGLFI
-426 LAALED
+426 E
-432 RGSVHARQ
+432 
-440 DLDLGGELANV
+440 LDNGVEGFV
-451 GQPAAVDTHL
+451 PA
-461 IGQDPLAHRLLG
+461 
-473 QSVECS
+473 SS
-479 VDLVQAA
+479 
-486 LEFLA
+486 
-491 LTGELLGDLLLQVLG
+491 LTPSGT
-506 SDLPLL
+506 S
-512 LAGDLQRLGE
+512 
-522 LTGGGL
+522 LTE
-528 LDGLVG
+528 G
-534 VRLVS
+534 VRLTDPAS
-539 REGRELRGVLA
+539 GKTWS
-550 RGLRELLL
+550 L
-558 GLAQRADE
+558 GDKMMITIVRADVN
-566 RLGRLQTL
+566 LGKI
-574 GHDLLGR
+574 DFE
-581 RLRTAGHQ
+581 
-589 LDGLLGGLGLDHH
+589 
-602 DRHVVADDA
+602 VAPA
-611 ARDDHVEHGALQL
+611 AKA
-624 LVVGEGDPLAVDQRH
+624 
-639 PGAADRTGERQTGQ
+639 
-653 LGGRRRGVDRQHVV
+653 
-667 EVVRG
+667 
-672 QAHHRDHDL
+672 
-681 HLVAQT
+681 
-687 VHEGRAQRPVD
+687 
-698 QPAGQDRVGGR
+698 
-709 APLAAEERA
+709 
-718 GDAARGVHPLLDVHG
+718 
-733 EREEVE
+733 
-739 VLLRLLGGRG
+739 
-749 GRQQHG
+749 
-755 VVVEVGDDAA
+755 
-765 GRLAGEPAGLE
+765 
-776 PDLAGAEGP
+776 
-785 VVQHG
+785 
-790 GRLVDAFLDVLRLS
+790 
-804 QVELLVSGGP
+804 
-814 RLRG
+814 

>member
-122 GTILAILTEKNDL
+122 GAILAILTEKNDL

-243 MDLRTLPIFTI
+243 MDLRALPIFTI

-342 DKDGGLTDY
+342 DKEGNLTDY

-402 ARLRKERGLM
+402 ARLRKERGCM
-412 EIEHVQRGHTHDLG
+412 DIESGEVKLILDENGRCIDVKKRTSGESESMIEEFMLLANQCAAHFARVKQIPFVYRVHEEPNAEKLERLHALLQACGINDHFAKDVPTPKELSAILEGVRGTPYEQIINTGMLRCMSKALYEEKPKGHYGLVLKDYAHFTSPIRRYPDLAIHRIMTDLLKGTGKETMILRYTDFAERASKQSSEREVIAMQIERKAEDCYKAEYARRHLGECYEGTISGVTQRGLFI
-426 LAALED
+426 E
-432 RGSVHARQ
+432 
-440 DLDLGGELANV
+440 LDNGVEGFV
-451 GQPAAVDTHL
+451 PA
-461 IGQDPLAHRLLG
+461 
-473 QSVECS
+473 SS
-479 VDLVQAA
+479 
-486 LEFLA
+486 
-491 LTGELLGDLLLQVLG
+491 LTPSGT
-506 SDLPLL
+506 S
-512 LAGDLQRLGE
+512 
-522 LTGGGL
+522 LTE
-528 LDGLVG
+528 G
-534 VRLVS
+534 VRLTDPAS
-539 REGRELRGVLA
+539 GKTWS
-550 RGLRELLL
+550 L
-558 GLAQRADE
+558 GDKMMITIVRADVN
-566 RLGRLQTL
+566 LGKI
-574 GHDLLGR
+574 DFE
-581 RLRTAGHQ
+581 
-589 LDGLLGGLGLDHH
+589 
-602 DRHVVADDA
+602 VAPA
-611 ARDDHVEHGALQL
+611 AKA
-624 LVVGEGDPLAVDQRH
+624 
-639 PGAADRTGERQTGQ
+639 
-653 LGGRRRGVDRQHVV
+653 
-667 EVVRG
+667 
-672 QAHHRDHDL
+672 
-681 HLVAQT
+681 
-687 VHEGRAQRPVD
+687 
-698 QPAGQDRVGGR
+698 
-709 APLAAEERA
+709 
-718 GDAARGVHPLLDVHG
+718 
-733 EREEVE
+733 
-739 VLLRLLGGRG
+739 
-749 GRQQHG
+749 
-755 VVVEVGDDAA
+755 
-765 GRLAGEPAGLE
+765 
-776 PDLAGAEGP
+776 
-785 VVQHG
+785 
-790 GRLVDAFLDVLRLS
+790 
-804 QVELLVSGGP
+804 
-814 RLRG
+814 

>member
-1 MSMRDKIE
+1 MRDKIE

-122 GTILAILTEKNDL
+122 GAILAILTEKNDL

-243 MDLRTLPIFTI
+243 MDLRALPIFTI

-374 GTADA
+374 GNADA

-402 ARLRKERGLM
+402 ARLRKERGCM
-412 EIEHVQRGHTHDLG
+412 DIESGEVKLILDENGRCIDVKKRTSGESESMIEEFMLLANQCAAHFARVKQIPFVYRVHEEPNAEKLERLHALLQACGINDHFAKDVPTPKELSAILEGVRGTPYEQIINTGMLRCMSKALYEEKPKGHYGLVLKDYAHFTSPIRRYPDLAIHRIMTDMLKGTEKETMILRYTDFAERASKQSSEREVIAMQIERKAEDCYKAEYARRHLGECYEGTISGVTQRGLFI
-426 LAALED
+426 E
-432 RGSVHARQ
+432 
-440 DLDLGGELANV
+440 LDNGVEGFV
-451 GQPAAVDTHL
+451 PA
-461 IGQDPLAHRLLG
+461 
-473 QSVECS
+473 SS
-479 VDLVQAA
+479 
-486 LEFLA
+486 
-491 LTGELLGDLLLQVLG
+491 LTPSGT
-506 SDLPLL
+506 S
-512 LAGDLQRLGE
+512 
-522 LTGGGL
+522 LTE
-528 LDGLVG
+528 G
-534 VRLVS
+534 VRLTDPAS
-539 REGRELRGVLA
+539 GKTWS
-550 RGLRELLL
+550 L
-558 GLAQRADE
+558 GDKMMITIVRADVN
-566 RLGRLQTL
+566 LGKI
-574 GHDLLGR
+574 DFE
-581 RLRTAGHQ
+581 
-589 LDGLLGGLGLDHH
+589 
-602 DRHVVADDA
+602 VAPA
-611 ARDDHVEHGALQL
+611 AKA
-624 LVVGEGDPLAVDQRH
+624 
-639 PGAADRTGERQTGQ
+639 
-653 LGGRRRGVDRQHVV
+653 
-667 EVVRG
+667 
-672 QAHHRDHDL
+672 
-681 HLVAQT
+681 
-687 VHEGRAQRPVD
+687 
-698 QPAGQDRVGGR
+698 
-709 APLAAEERA
+709 
-718 GDAARGVHPLLDVHG
+718 
-733 EREEVE
+733 
-739 VLLRLLGGRG
+739 
-749 GRQQHG
+749 
-755 VVVEVGDDAA
+755 
-765 GRLAGEPAGLE
+765 
-776 PDLAGAEGP
+776 
-785 VVQHG
+785 
-790 GRLVDAFLDVLRLS
+790 
-804 QVELLVSGGP
+804 
-814 RLRG
+814 

>member
-1 MSMRDKIE
+1 MRDKIE

-122 GTILAILTEKNDL
+122 GAILAILTEKNDL

-243 MDLRTLPIFTI
+243 MDLRALPIFTI

-342 DKDGGLTDY
+342 DKEGNLTDY

-402 ARLRKERGLM
+402 ARLRKERGCM
-412 EIEHVQRGHTHDLG
+412 DIESGEVKLILDEDGHCIDVKKRTSGESEAMIEEFMLLANQCAAHFARVKQIPFVYRVHEEPNAEKLERLHTLLQACGINDHFAKDVPTPKELSAILEGVRGTPYEQIINTGMLRCMSKALYEEKPKGHYGLVLKDYAHFTSPIRRYPDLAIHRIMTDMLKGTEKETMILRYTDFAERASKQSSEREVIAMQIERKAEDCYKAEYARRHLGECYEGTISGVTQRGLFI
-426 LAALED
+426 E
-432 RGSVHARQ
+432 
-440 DLDLGGELANV
+440 LDNGVEGFV
-451 GQPAAVDTHL
+451 PA
-461 IGQDPLAHRLLG
+461 
-473 QSVECS
+473 SS
-479 VDLVQAA
+479 
-486 LEFLA
+486 
-491 LTGELLGDLLLQVLG
+491 LTPSGT
-506 SDLPLL
+506 S
-512 LAGDLQRLGE
+512 
-522 LTGGGL
+522 LTE
-528 LDGLVG
+528 G
-534 VRLVS
+534 VRLTDPAS
-539 REGRELRGVLA
+539 GKTWS
-550 RGLRELLL
+550 L
-558 GLAQRADE
+558 GDKMMITIVRADVN
-566 RLGRLQTL
+566 LGKI
-574 GHDLLGR
+574 DFE
-581 RLRTAGHQ
+581 
-589 LDGLLGGLGLDHH
+589 
-602 DRHVVADDA
+602 VA
-611 ARDDHVEHGALQL
+611 
-624 LVVGEGDPLAVDQRH
+624 
-639 PGAADRTGERQTGQ
+639 
-653 LGGRRRGVDRQHVV
+653 
-667 EVVRG
+667 
-672 QAHHRDHDL
+672 
-681 HLVAQT
+681 
-687 VHEGRAQRPVD
+687 
-698 QPAGQDRVGGR
+698 PATK
-709 APLAAEERA
+709 A
-718 GDAARGVHPLLDVHG
+718 
-733 EREEVE
+733 
-739 VLLRLLGGRG
+739 
-749 GRQQHG
+749 
-755 VVVEVGDDAA
+755 
-765 GRLAGEPAGLE
+765 
-776 PDLAGAEGP
+776 
-785 VVQHG
+785 
-790 GRLVDAFLDVLRLS
+790 
-804 QVELLVSGGP
+804 
-814 RLRG
+814 

>member
-122 GTILAILTEKNDL
+122 GAILAILTEKNDL

-176 EILNRGNRQEDHR
+176 EILNRGSRQEDHR

-243 MDLRTLPIFTI
+243 MDLRALPIFTI

-342 DKDGGLTDY
+342 DKEGNLTDY

-402 ARLRKERGLM
+402 ARLRKERGCM
-412 EIEHVQRGHTHDLG
+412 DIESGEVKLILDENGRCIDVKKRTSGESESMIEEFMLLANQCAAHFARVKQIPFVYRVHEEPNAEKLERLHALLQACGINDHFAKDVPTPKELSAILEGVRGTPYEQIINTGMLRCMSKALYEEKPKGHYGLVLKDYAHFTSPIRRYPDLAIHRIMTDLLNGTEKETMILRYTDFAERASKQSSEREVIAMQIERKAEDCYKAEYARRHLGECYEGTISGVTQRGLFI
-426 LAALED
+426 E
-432 RGSVHARQ
+432 
-440 DLDLGGELANV
+440 LDNGVEGFV
-451 GQPAAVDTHL
+451 PA
-461 IGQDPLAHRLLG
+461 
-473 QSVECS
+473 SS
-479 VDLVQAA
+479 
-486 LEFLA
+486 
-491 LTGELLGDLLLQVLG
+491 LTPSGT
-506 SDLPLL
+506 S
-512 LAGDLQRLGE
+512 
-522 LTGGGL
+522 LTE
-528 LDGLVG
+528 G
-534 VRLVS
+534 VRLTDPAS
-539 REGRELRGVLA
+539 GKTWS
-550 RGLRELLL
+550 L
-558 GLAQRADE
+558 GDRMMITIVRADVN
-566 RLGRLQTL
+566 LGKI
-574 GHDLLGR
+574 DFE
-581 RLRTAGHQ
+581 
-589 LDGLLGGLGLDHH
+589 
-602 DRHVVADDA
+602 VAPA
-611 ARDDHVEHGALQL
+611 AKA
-624 LVVGEGDPLAVDQRH
+624 
-639 PGAADRTGERQTGQ
+639 
-653 LGGRRRGVDRQHVV
+653 
-667 EVVRG
+667 
-672 QAHHRDHDL
+672 
-681 HLVAQT
+681 
-687 VHEGRAQRPVD
+687 
-698 QPAGQDRVGGR
+698 
-709 APLAAEERA
+709 
-718 GDAARGVHPLLDVHG
+718 
-733 EREEVE
+733 
-739 VLLRLLGGRG
+739 
-749 GRQQHG
+749 
-755 VVVEVGDDAA
+755 
-765 GRLAGEPAGLE
+765 
-776 PDLAGAEGP
+776 
-785 VVQHG
+785 
-790 GRLVDAFLDVLRLS
+790 
-804 QVELLVSGGP
+804 
-814 RLRG
+814 

>member
-122 GTILAILTEKNDL
+122 GAILAILTEKNDL

-229 FEGAEVS
+229 FEGVEVS

-243 MDLRTLPIFTI
+243 MDLRALPIFTI

-342 DKDGGLTDY
+342 DKEGNLTDY

-402 ARLRKERGLM
+402 ARLRKERGCM
-412 EIEHVQRGHTHDLG
+412 DIESGEVKLILDENGRCIDVKKRTSGESESMIEEFMLLANQCAAHFARVKQIPFVYRVHEEPNAEKLERLHALLQACGINDHFAKDVPAPKELSAILEGVRGTPYEQIINTGMLRCMSKALYEEKPKGHYGLVLKDYAHFTSPIRRYPDLAIHRIMTDMLKGTEKETIILRYTDFAERASKQSSEREVIAMQIERKAEDCYKAEYARRHLGECYEGTISGVTQRGLFI
-426 LAALED
+426 E
-432 RGSVHARQ
+432 
-440 DLDLGGELANV
+440 LDNGVEGFV
-451 GQPAAVDTHL
+451 PA
-461 IGQDPLAHRLLG
+461 
-473 QSVECS
+473 SS
-479 VDLVQAA
+479 
-486 LEFLA
+486 
-491 LTGELLGDLLLQVLG
+491 LTPSGT
-506 SDLPLL
+506 S
-512 LAGDLQRLGE
+512 
-522 LTGGGL
+522 LTE
-528 LDGLVG
+528 G
-534 VRLVS
+534 VRLTDPAS
-539 REGRELRGVLA
+539 GKTWS
-550 RGLRELLL
+550 L
-558 GLAQRADE
+558 GDKMMITIVRADVN
-566 RLGRLQTL
+566 LGKI
-574 GHDLLGR
+574 DFE
-581 RLRTAGHQ
+581 
-589 LDGLLGGLGLDHH
+589 
-602 DRHVVADDA
+602 VAPA
-611 ARDDHVEHGALQL
+611 AKA
-624 LVVGEGDPLAVDQRH
+624 
-639 PGAADRTGERQTGQ
+639 
-653 LGGRRRGVDRQHVV
+653 
-667 EVVRG
+667 
-672 QAHHRDHDL
+672 
-681 HLVAQT
+681 
-687 VHEGRAQRPVD
+687 
-698 QPAGQDRVGGR
+698 
-709 APLAAEERA
+709 
-718 GDAARGVHPLLDVHG
+718 
-733 EREEVE
+733 
-739 VLLRLLGGRG
+739 
-749 GRQQHG
+749 
-755 VVVEVGDDAA
+755 
-765 GRLAGEPAGLE
+765 
-776 PDLAGAEGP
+776 
-785 VVQHG
+785 
-790 GRLVDAFLDVLRLS
+790 
-804 QVELLVSGGP
+804 
-814 RLRG
+814 

>member
-62 RADKALLCKV
+62 GADKALLCKV

-122 GTILAILTEKNDL
+122 GAILAILTEKNDL

-243 MDLRTLPIFTI
+243 MDLRALPIFTI

-342 DKDGGLTDY
+342 DKEGNLTDY

-402 ARLRKERGLM
+402 ARLRKERGCM
-412 EIEHVQRGHTHDLG
+412 DIESGEVKLILDENGRCIDVKKRTSGESESMIEEFMLLANQCAAHFARVKQIPFVYRVHEEPNAEKLERLHALLQACGINDHFAKDVPTPKELSAILEGVRGTPYEQIINTGMLRCMSKALYEEKPKGHYGLVLKDYAHFTSPIRRYPDLAIHRIMTDMLKGTEKETMILRYTDFAERASKQSSEREVIAMQIERKAEDCYKAEYARRHLGECYEGTISGVTQRGLFI
-426 LAALED
+426 E
-432 RGSVHARQ
+432 
-440 DLDLGGELANV
+440 LDNGVEGFV
-451 GQPAAVDTHL
+451 PA
-461 IGQDPLAHRLLG
+461 
-473 QSVECS
+473 SS
-479 VDLVQAA
+479 
-486 LEFLA
+486 
-491 LTGELLGDLLLQVLG
+491 LTPSGT
-506 SDLPLL
+506 S
-512 LAGDLQRLGE
+512 
-522 LTGGGL
+522 LTE
-528 LDGLVG
+528 G
-534 VRLVS
+534 VRLTDPAS
-539 REGRELRGVLA
+539 GKTWS
-550 RGLRELLL
+550 L
-558 GLAQRADE
+558 GDKMMITIVRADVN
-566 RLGRLQTL
+566 LGKI
-574 GHDLLGR
+574 DFE
-581 RLRTAGHQ
+581 
-589 LDGLLGGLGLDHH
+589 
-602 DRHVVADDA
+602 VAPA
-611 ARDDHVEHGALQL
+611 AKA
-624 LVVGEGDPLAVDQRH
+624 
-639 PGAADRTGERQTGQ
+639 
-653 LGGRRRGVDRQHVV
+653 
-667 EVVRG
+667 
-672 QAHHRDHDL
+672 
-681 HLVAQT
+681 
-687 VHEGRAQRPVD
+687 
-698 QPAGQDRVGGR
+698 
-709 APLAAEERA
+709 
-718 GDAARGVHPLLDVHG
+718 
-733 EREEVE
+733 
-739 VLLRLLGGRG
+739 
-749 GRQQHG
+749 
-755 VVVEVGDDAA
+755 
-765 GRLAGEPAGLE
+765 
-776 PDLAGAEGP
+776 
-785 VVQHG
+785 
-790 GRLVDAFLDVLRLS
+790 
-804 QVELLVSGGP
+804 
-814 RLRG
+814 

>member
-122 GTILAILTEKNDL
+122 GAILAILTEKNDL

-152 CPAITMPLAR
+152 CPAITMPLTR

-243 MDLRTLPIFTI
+243 MDLRALPIFTI

-342 DKDGGLTDY
+342 DKEGNLTDY

-402 ARLRKERGLM
+402 ARLRKERGCM
-412 EIEHVQRGHTHDLG
+412 DIESGEVKLILDENGRCIDVKKRTSGESESMIEEFMLLANQCAAHFARVKQIPFVYRVHEEPNAEKLERLHALLQACGINDHFAKDVPTPKELSAILEGVRGTPYEQIINTGMLRCMSKALYEEKPKGHYGLVLKDYAHFTSPIRRYPDLAIHRIMTDMLKGTEKETMILRYTDFAERASKQSSEREVIAMQIERKAEDCYKAEYARRHLGECYEGTISGVTQRGLFI
-426 LAALED
+426 E
-432 RGSVHARQ
+432 
-440 DLDLGGELANV
+440 LDNGVEGFV
-451 GQPAAVDTHL
+451 PA
-461 IGQDPLAHRLLG
+461 
-473 QSVECS
+473 SS
-479 VDLVQAA
+479 
-486 LEFLA
+486 
-491 LTGELLGDLLLQVLG
+491 LTPSGT
-506 SDLPLL
+506 S
-512 LAGDLQRLGE
+512 
-522 LTGGGL
+522 LTE
-528 LDGLVG
+528 G
-534 VRLVS
+534 VRLTDPAS
-539 REGRELRGVLA
+539 GKTWS
-550 RGLRELLL
+550 L
-558 GLAQRADE
+558 GDKMMITIVRADVN
-566 RLGRLQTL
+566 LGKI
-574 GHDLLGR
+574 DFE
-581 RLRTAGHQ
+581 
-589 LDGLLGGLGLDHH
+589 
-602 DRHVVADDA
+602 VAPA
-611 ARDDHVEHGALQL
+611 AKA
-624 LVVGEGDPLAVDQRH
+624 
-639 PGAADRTGERQTGQ
+639 
-653 LGGRRRGVDRQHVV
+653 
-667 EVVRG
+667 
-672 QAHHRDHDL
+672 
-681 HLVAQT
+681 
-687 VHEGRAQRPVD
+687 
-698 QPAGQDRVGGR
+698 
-709 APLAAEERA
+709 
-718 GDAARGVHPLLDVHG
+718 
-733 EREEVE
+733 
-739 VLLRLLGGRG
+739 
-749 GRQQHG
+749 
-755 VVVEVGDDAA
+755 
-765 GRLAGEPAGLE
+765 
-776 PDLAGAEGP
+776 
-785 VVQHG
+785 
-790 GRLVDAFLDVLRLS
+790 
-804 QVELLVSGGP
+804 
-814 RLRG
+814 

>member
-122 GTILAILTEKNDL
+122 GAILAILTEKNDL

-243 MDLRTLPIFTI
+243 MDLRALPIFTI

-342 DKDGGLTDY
+342 DKEGNLTDY

-402 ARLRKERGLM
+402 ARLRKERGCM
-412 EIEHVQRGHTHDLG
+412 DIESGEVKLILDENGRCIDVKKRTSGESESMIEEFMLLANQCAAHFARVKQIPFVYRVHEEPNAEKLERLHALLQACGINDHFAKDVPTPKELSAILEGVRGTPYEQIINTGMLRCMSKALYEEKPKGHYGLVLKDYAHFTSPIRRYPDLAIHRIMTDMLKGTEKETMILRYTDFAERASKQSSEREVIAMQIERKAGDCYKAEYARRHLGECYEGTISGVTQRGLFI
-426 LAALED
+426 E
-432 RGSVHARQ
+432 
-440 DLDLGGELANV
+440 LDNGVEGFV
-451 GQPAAVDTHL
+451 PA
-461 IGQDPLAHRLLG
+461 
-473 QSVECS
+473 SS
-479 VDLVQAA
+479 
-486 LEFLA
+486 
-491 LTGELLGDLLLQVLG
+491 LTPSGT
-506 SDLPLL
+506 S
-512 LAGDLQRLGE
+512 
-522 LTGGGL
+522 LTE
-528 LDGLVG
+528 G
-534 VRLVS
+534 VRLTDPAS
-539 REGRELRGVLA
+539 GKTWS
-550 RGLRELLL
+550 L
-558 GLAQRADE
+558 GDKMMITIVRADVN
-566 RLGRLQTL
+566 LGKI
-574 GHDLLGR
+574 DFE
-581 RLRTAGHQ
+581 
-589 LDGLLGGLGLDHH
+589 
-602 DRHVVADDA
+602 VAPA
-611 ARDDHVEHGALQL
+611 AKA
-624 LVVGEGDPLAVDQRH
+624 
-639 PGAADRTGERQTGQ
+639 
-653 LGGRRRGVDRQHVV
+653 
-667 EVVRG
+667 
-672 QAHHRDHDL
+672 
-681 HLVAQT
+681 
-687 VHEGRAQRPVD
+687 
-698 QPAGQDRVGGR
+698 
-709 APLAAEERA
+709 
-718 GDAARGVHPLLDVHG
+718 
-733 EREEVE
+733 
-739 VLLRLLGGRG
+739 
-749 GRQQHG
+749 
-755 VVVEVGDDAA
+755 
-765 GRLAGEPAGLE
+765 
-776 PDLAGAEGP
+776 
-785 VVQHG
+785 
-790 GRLVDAFLDVLRLS
+790 
-804 QVELLVSGGP
+804 
-814 RLRG
+814 

>member
-1 MSMRDKIE
+1 MRDKIE

-96 FTKGAMPGDDVLVE
+96 FTKGAMPGDEVLVE

-122 GTILAILTEKNDL
+122 GTILAVLTEKNDL

-223 RDEAKK
+223 REEAKK
-229 FEGAEVS
+229 FEGAEIS

-243 MDLRTLPIFTI
+243 MDLRALPIFTI
-254 DSAETKDIDDAIS
+254 DSAETKDIDDAVS

-342 DKDGGLTDY
+342 DKEGNLTDY

-402 ARLRKERGLM
+402 ARLRKERGCM
-412 EIEHVQRGHTHDLG
+412 DIESGEVKLILDENGRCIDVKKRTSGESESMIEEFMLLANQCAAHFARVKQIPFVYRVHEEPNAEKLERLHALLQACGINDHFAKEVPTPKELSAILEGVRGTPYEQIINTGMLRCMSKALYEEKPKGHYGLVLKDYAHFTSPIRRYPDLAIHRIMTDLLKGTEKETMILRYTDFAERASKQSSEREVVAMQIERKAEDCYKAEYARRHLGECYEGTISGVTQRGLFI
-426 LAALED
+426 E
-432 RGSVHARQ
+432 
-440 DLDLGGELANV
+440 LDNGVEGFV
-451 GQPAAVDTHL
+451 PA
-461 IGQDPLAHRLLG
+461 
-473 QSVECS
+473 SS
-479 VDLVQAA
+479 
-486 LEFLA
+486 
-491 LTGELLGDLLLQVLG
+491 LTPSGT
-506 SDLPLL
+506 S
-512 LAGDLQRLGE
+512 
-522 LTGGGL
+522 LTE
-528 LDGLVG
+528 G
-534 VRLVS
+534 VRLTDPVS
-539 REGRELRGVLA
+539 GKSWS
-550 RGLRELLL
+550 L
-558 GLAQRADE
+558 GDKMMITIVRADVN
-566 RLGRLQTL
+566 LGKI
-574 GHDLLGR
+574 DFE
-581 RLRTAGHQ
+581 
-589 LDGLLGGLGLDHH
+589 
-602 DRHVVADDA
+602 VAPA
-611 ARDDHVEHGALQL
+611 AKA
-624 LVVGEGDPLAVDQRH
+624 
-639 PGAADRTGERQTGQ
+639 
-653 LGGRRRGVDRQHVV
+653 
-667 EVVRG
+667 
-672 QAHHRDHDL
+672 
-681 HLVAQT
+681 
-687 VHEGRAQRPVD
+687 
-698 QPAGQDRVGGR
+698 
-709 APLAAEERA
+709 
-718 GDAARGVHPLLDVHG
+718 
-733 EREEVE
+733 
-739 VLLRLLGGRG
+739 
-749 GRQQHG
+749 
-755 VVVEVGDDAA
+755 
-765 GRLAGEPAGLE
+765 
-776 PDLAGAEGP
+776 
-785 VVQHG
+785 
-790 GRLVDAFLDVLRLS
+790 
-804 QVELLVSGGP
+804 
-814 RLRG
+814 

>member
-1 MSMRDKIE
+1 MSMCDKIE

-122 GTILAILTEKNDL
+122 GAILAILTEKNDL

-243 MDLRTLPIFTI
+243 MDLRALPIFTI

-342 DKDGGLTDY
+342 DKEGNLTDY

-402 ARLRKERGLM
+402 ARLRKERGCM
-412 EIEHVQRGHTHDLG
+412 DIESGEVKLILDENGRCIDVKKRTSGESESMIEEFMLLANQCAAHFARVKQIPFVYRVHEEPNAEKLERLHTLLQACGINDHFAKDVPAPKELSAILEGVRGTPYEQIINTGMLRCMSKALYEEKPKGHYGLVLKDYAHFTSPIRRYPDLAIHRIMTDMLKGTEKETMILRYTDFAERASKQSSEREVIAMQIERKAEDCYKAEYARRHLGECYEGTISGVTQRGLFI
-426 LAALED
+426 E
-432 RGSVHARQ
+432 
-440 DLDLGGELANV
+440 LDNGVEGFV
-451 GQPAAVDTHL
+451 PA
-461 IGQDPLAHRLLG
+461 
-473 QSVECS
+473 SS
-479 VDLVQAA
+479 
-486 LEFLA
+486 
-491 LTGELLGDLLLQVLG
+491 LTPSGT
-506 SDLPLL
+506 S
-512 LAGDLQRLGE
+512 
-522 LTGGGL
+522 LTE
-528 LDGLVG
+528 G
-534 VRLVS
+534 VRLTDPAS
-539 REGRELRGVLA
+539 GKTWS
-550 RGLRELLL
+550 L
-558 GLAQRADE
+558 GDKMMITIVRADVN
-566 RLGRLQTL
+566 LGKI
-574 GHDLLGR
+574 DFE
-581 RLRTAGHQ
+581 
-589 LDGLLGGLGLDHH
+589 
-602 DRHVVADDA
+602 VAPA
-611 ARDDHVEHGALQL
+611 AKA
-624 LVVGEGDPLAVDQRH
+624 
-639 PGAADRTGERQTGQ
+639 
-653 LGGRRRGVDRQHVV
+653 
-667 EVVRG
+667 
-672 QAHHRDHDL
+672 
-681 HLVAQT
+681 
-687 VHEGRAQRPVD
+687 
-698 QPAGQDRVGGR
+698 
-709 APLAAEERA
+709 
-718 GDAARGVHPLLDVHG
+718 
-733 EREEVE
+733 
-739 VLLRLLGGRG
+739 
-749 GRQQHG
+749 
-755 VVVEVGDDAA
+755 
-765 GRLAGEPAGLE
+765 
-776 PDLAGAEGP
+776 
-785 VVQHG
+785 
-790 GRLVDAFLDVLRLS
+790 
-804 QVELLVSGGP
+804 
-814 RLRG
+814 

>member
-122 GTILAILTEKNDL
+122 GAILAILTEKNDL

-243 MDLRTLPIFTI
+243 MDLRALPIFTI
-254 DSAETKDIDDAIS
+254 DSAETKDIDDAVS

-342 DKDGGLTDY
+342 DKEGNLTDY

-402 ARLRKERGLM
+402 ARLRKERGCM
-412 EIEHVQRGHTHDLG
+412 DIESGEVKLI
-426 LAALED
+426 
-432 RGSVHARQ
+432 
-440 DLDLGGELANV
+440 LDENGRCIDVKKRTSGESESMIEEFMLLAN
-451 GQPAAVDTHL
+451 QCAAHFARVKQIPFVYRVHEEPNGEKL
-461 IGQDPLAHRLLG
+461 ERLH
-473 QSVECS
+473 S
-479 VDLVQAA
+479 
-486 LEFLA
+486 
-491 LTGELLGDLLLQVLG
+491 LLQACGINDHFAKEV
-506 SDLPLL
+506 PTPK
-512 LAGDLQRLGE
+512 E
-522 LTGGGL
+522 LSAILEGVRGTPFEQIVNTGMLRCMSKACYEEKPKGHY
-528 LDGLVG
+528 GLV
-534 VRLVS
+534 LKDYAHFTS
-539 REGRELRGVLA
+539 PI
-550 RGLRELLL
+550 
-558 GLAQRADE
+558 
-566 RLGRLQTL
+566 
-574 GHDLLGR
+574 R
-581 RLRTAGHQ
+581 RY
-589 LDGLLGGLGLDHH
+589 
-602 DRHVVADDA
+602 
-611 ARDDHVEHGALQL
+611 
-624 LVVGEGDPLAVDQRH
+624 
-639 PGAADRTGERQTGQ
+639 
-653 LGGRRRGVDRQHVV
+653 
-667 EVVRG
+667 
-672 QAHHRDHDL
+672 
-681 HLVAQT
+681 
-687 VHEGRAQRPVD
+687 
-698 QPAGQDRVGGR
+698 
-709 APLAAEERA
+709 
-718 GDAARGVHPLLDVHG
+718 
-733 EREEVE
+733 
-739 VLLRLLGGRG
+739 
-749 GRQQHG
+749 
-755 VVVEVGDDAA
+755 
-765 GRLAGEPAGLE
+765 
-776 PDLAGAEGP
+776 PDLAIHRMMTDLLSGTDKETMIVRYTDFAEKASKQSSERE
-785 VVQHG
+785 VLAVQIERKAEDYYKAEYARRHLG
-790 GRLVDAFLDVLRLS
+790 ECYEGIISGVTQRGIFVELENGVEGFVPASSLTATGTTLTEGIRLS
-804 QVELLVSGGP
+804 DPASGKTWSLGDSMMITIVRADINLGKVDFEVAP
-814 RLRG
+814 ETK

>member
-122 GTILAILTEKNDL
+122 GAILAILTEKNDL

-223 RDEAKK
+223 REEAKK
-229 FEGAEVS
+229 FEGAEIS

-243 MDLRTLPIFTI
+243 MDLRALPIFTI
-254 DSAETKDIDDAIS
+254 DSAETKDIDDAVS

-342 DKDGGLTDY
+342 DKEGNLTDY

-402 ARLRKERGLM
+402 ARLRKERGCM
-412 EIEHVQRGHTHDLG
+412 DIESGEVKLILDENGRCIDVKKRTSGESESMIEEFMLLANQCAAHFARVKQIPFVYRVHEEPNAEKLERLHALLQACGINDHFAKDVPAPKELSAILEGVRGTPYEQIINTGILRCMSKALYEEKPKGHYGLVLKDYAHFTSPIRRYPDLAIHRIMTDMLKGTEKETMILRYTDFAERASKQSSEREVIAMQIERKAEDCYKAEYARRHLGECYEGTISGVTQRGLFI
-426 LAALED
+426 E
-432 RGSVHARQ
+432 
-440 DLDLGGELANV
+440 LDNGVEGFV
-451 GQPAAVDTHL
+451 PA
-461 IGQDPLAHRLLG
+461 
-473 QSVECS
+473 SS
-479 VDLVQAA
+479 
-486 LEFLA
+486 
-491 LTGELLGDLLLQVLG
+491 LTPSGT
-506 SDLPLL
+506 S
-512 LAGDLQRLGE
+512 
-522 LTGGGL
+522 LTE
-528 LDGLVG
+528 G
-534 VRLVS
+534 VRLTDPAS
-539 REGRELRGVLA
+539 GKTWS
-550 RGLRELLL
+550 L
-558 GLAQRADE
+558 GDKMMITIVRADVN
-566 RLGRLQTL
+566 LGKI
-574 GHDLLGR
+574 DFE
-581 RLRTAGHQ
+581 
-589 LDGLLGGLGLDHH
+589 
-602 DRHVVADDA
+602 VAPA
-611 ARDDHVEHGALQL
+611 AKA
-624 LVVGEGDPLAVDQRH
+624 
-639 PGAADRTGERQTGQ
+639 
-653 LGGRRRGVDRQHVV
+653 
-667 EVVRG
+667 
-672 QAHHRDHDL
+672 
-681 HLVAQT
+681 
-687 VHEGRAQRPVD
+687 
-698 QPAGQDRVGGR
+698 
-709 APLAAEERA
+709 
-718 GDAARGVHPLLDVHG
+718 
-733 EREEVE
+733 
-739 VLLRLLGGRG
+739 
-749 GRQQHG
+749 
-755 VVVEVGDDAA
+755 
-765 GRLAGEPAGLE
+765 
-776 PDLAGAEGP
+776 
-785 VVQHG
+785 
-790 GRLVDAFLDVLRLS
+790 
-804 QVELLVSGGP
+804 
-814 RLRG
+814 